1 MVTLLWPGDFRRC
14 RGHSDVCPDGG
25 GQLLVNDWLDEGGSG
40 APRAHRKGREGKG
53 KGRDDMMTAVVQT
66 FAWNIMKPFDFWAD
80 LSFCFYICLYIY
92 IYVCLFMMTNDRSLS
107 VYLILEVEWLWPMC
121 RTRAGWNVGFFY
133 WDQFADEVS
142 GSGQLGCLVR
152 SSSSRSLAWSWIFE
166 SFDHDLQLYI
176 MIYDDLWWSMIVFTS
191 LVRTAA
197 VRNAPVMRNR
207 NSGPGS

>member
-1 MVTLLWPGDFRRC
+1 MTWRRDSSFVAAEVIRTCVPMVADNSWWMT
-14 RGHSDVCPDGG
+14 
-25 GQLLVNDWLDEGGSG
+25 GSMKADRG
-40 APRAHRKGREGKG
+40 APRAHRKGREG
-53 KGRDDMMTAVVQT
+53 MTWWLQLSKLLHET
-66 FAWNIMKPFDFWAD
+66 SWNLSIFWAH
-80 LSFCFYICLYIY
+80 LSFCFYICMYIY
-92 IYVCLFMMTNDRSLS
+92 MYTCVCVCLFMMTNYRSLS

-121 RTRAGWNVGFFY
+121 QTRAGWNVGFFY

-166 SFDHDLQLYI
+166 SFDHDLQWSTI
-176 MIYDDLWWSMIVFTS
+176 IYNDLWWSMMVFTS
-191 LVRTAA
+191 LVRMAA

>member
-1 MVTLLWPGDFRRC
+1 MTWRLSSLPRSFGRVSRWWRTTLGEWLARWRRIG
-14 RGHSDVCPDGG
+14 RPKGA
-25 GQLLVNDWLDEGGSG
+25 QEG
-40 APRAHRKGREGKG
+40 KGREGKG
-53 KGRDDMMTAVVQT
+53 KGWHDDCSCPNICMKHHET
-66 FAWNIMKPFDFWAD
+66 FRF
-80 LSFCFYICLYIY
+80 LSGFKFLFLYLFIY